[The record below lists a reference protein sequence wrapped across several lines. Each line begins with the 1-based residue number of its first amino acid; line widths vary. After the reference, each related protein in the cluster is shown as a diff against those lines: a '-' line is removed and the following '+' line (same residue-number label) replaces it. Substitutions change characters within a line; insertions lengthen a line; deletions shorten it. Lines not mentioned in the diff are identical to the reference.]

1 MTGRAITVGD
11 EAARFAAHIARGPGV
26 CDCWI
31 WTGAIADD
39 GGYGR
44 FWYSAHPPRVVRAH
58 RYALAQASGGQL
70 PAGTVAM
77 HLCDNP
83 VCVRAHGV
91 GGQEALGRFG
101 ALAGPHVVAG
111 TQRDNLALMAMKGRA
126 GTTAQTR
133 AQRTARSRALRDA
146 VRHGW
151 DADAVA
157 AAWFGDTLTLF

>member
-1 MTGRAITVGD
+1 MTALAITVGD
-11 EAARFAAHIARGPGV
+11 EASRFAAHITRGPGV
-26 CDCWI
+26 RDCWI

-58 RYALAQASGGQL
+58 RYALAEASGGYL

-83 VCVRAHGV
+83 VCVRALGV
-91 GGQEALGRFG
+91 DDGEGLGRFG

-111 TQRDNLALMAMKGRA
+111 TQRDNLALMTMKGRVGA
-126 GTTAQTR
+126 AALTR

-146 VRHGW
+146 VRNGW
-151 DADAVA
+151 DSDAVA
-157 AAWFGDTLTLF
+157 RAWFGDTLTLF